1 MYYFFLIFE
10 SSWVSEYRTSN
21 FLYMKSYSFL
31 AALCLLMIFCF
42 SSCCQQKVQKTTD
55 NPHAF
60 ITDEQKANIITT
72 LQELDPERFYV
83 MDYTADYKLD
93 ELIEFGVE
101 STEEMMVFLSE
112 NIFDVAPSDLSVPT
126 PSTGCSAYAAT
137 GTESGDYLYGRNYDY
152 CHVENGVEVPAT
164 AMLVRTAPA
173 GGKKA
178 ISMVDAYW
186 LGFHKGFYNDG
197 QTDLSMLIAAP
208 YEMLDGINEDG
219 FAVCVLHLDGKA
231 TRQNEPDK
239 QFIWANVFMRK
250 LLDTVGTV
258 EQALALARTYNLS
271 MKTPA
276 SGNLHF
282 FIADATGD
290 YAILE
295 YSYADAAS
303 VDGTLPNVMKVF
315 RGKDCDRYVT
325 NFYVDPDLAEHPT
338 LGPLGKH
345 GLWRYDTLKVN
356 LTKYNNKLSDE
367 QAMNLLKAVSQDSHP
382 GENTSHTQWSAL
394 YNLTRKK
401 VDISLLQE
409 YGTKYS
415 FTIE

>member
-1 MYYFFLIFE
+1 MKIT
-10 SSWVSEYRTSN
+10 SSL
-21 FLYMKSYSFL
+21 F
-31 AALCLLMIFCF
+31 AALCLLLTFCL
-42 SSCCQQKVQKTTD
+42 SSCCRQKEQKTTD
-55 NPHAF
+55 NPHVF
-60 ITDEQKANIITT
+60 ITNAEKVKIITT
-72 LQELDPERFYV
+72 LQELDPERMYV

-93 ELIEFGVE
+93 ELIEYGVE
-101 STEEMMVFLSE
+101 STDQMMEFLSE
-112 NIFDVAPSDLSVPT
+112 QIFDVAPSNVSVPT

-137 GTESGDYLYGRNYDY
+137 GVESGDFLYGRNYDY
-152 CHVENGVEVPAT
+152 CHVEDGVEVPAT
-164 AMLVRTAPA
+164 AMFVRTAPT

-197 QTDLSMLIAAP
+197 KTDLSMLIAAP
-208 YEMLDGINEDG
+208 YEMLDGMNEDG

-231 TRQNEPDK
+231 TRQDEPGK

-258 EQALALARTYNLS
+258 EEALALAGTYNLS

-295 YSYADAAS
+295 YSYADVDS
-303 VDGTLPNVMKVF
+303 VDETLPNVMKVF
-315 RGKDCDRYVT
+315 RGRDCDRYVT

-345 GLWRYDTLKVN
+345 GLWRYDTLRVN
-356 LTKYNNKLSDE
+356 LAKYGNKLSDE
-367 QAMNLLKAVSQDSHP
+367 QAMGLLKAVSQNSNPD
-382 GENTSHTQWSAL
+382 ENTSHTQWSAL
-394 YNLTRKK
+394 YNLSQKK
-401 VDISLLQE
+401 VDVSILQE
-409 YGTKYS
+409 YDTK
-415 FTIE
+415 FTFSIEK

>member
-1 MYYFFLIFE
+1 MKTY
-10 SSWVSEYRTSN
+10 SSIT
-21 FLYMKSYSFL
+21 
-31 AALCLLMIFCF
+31 ALCLFLAFGLS
-42 SSCCQQKVQKTTD
+42 SSCCQQMEQKTTD
-55 NPHAF
+55 NPHAY
-60 ITDEQKANIITT
+60 ITNEENVKIITT

-83 MDYTADYKLD
+83 MNYTADYKLD

-101 STEEMMVFLSE
+101 STDQMMEFLSK
-112 NIFDVAPSDLSVPT
+112 NIFDVAPSEVSVPT
-126 PSTGCSAYAAT
+126 PSSGCSAYAAT
-137 GTESGDYLYGRNYDY
+137 GIESGDYLYGRNYDY
-152 CHVENGVEVPAT
+152 CHVENDVEVPAT
-164 AMLVRTAPA
+164 AMFVRTAPA

-197 QTDLSMLIAAP
+197 KTDLSMLIAAP
-208 YEMLDGINEDG
+208 YEILDGMNEDG

-231 TRQNEPDK
+231 TRQDEPGK
-239 QFIWANVFMRK
+239 QFIWANIFMRK

-258 EQALALARTYNLS
+258 EEALALAKTYNLS

-295 YSYADAAS
+295 YSYTDASS
-303 VDGTLPNVMKVF
+303 VDETLPNVMKVF
-315 RGKDCDRYVT
+315 RGGECDRYVT

-345 GLWRYDTLKVN
+345 GLWRYDTLKVSLSRCGDK
-356 LTKYNNKLSDE
+356 LTDD
-367 QAMNLLKAVSQDSHP
+367 QAMGLLKAVSQNSNP

-394 YNLTRKK
+394 YNLSQKK
-401 VDISLLQE
+401 VDVSILQE
-409 YGTKYS
+409 YDTKYTFS
-415 FTIE
+415 IE